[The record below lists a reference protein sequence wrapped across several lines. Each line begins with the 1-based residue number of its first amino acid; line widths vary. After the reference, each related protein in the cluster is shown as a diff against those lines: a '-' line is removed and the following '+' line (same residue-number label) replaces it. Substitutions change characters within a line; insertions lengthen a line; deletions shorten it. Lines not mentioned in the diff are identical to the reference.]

1 MLIGLHYNTP
11 PQDEIVDYITIHL
24 HRMNT
29 GKHYNTLPHDEY
41 RILYN
46 TPPQDEFEIKETY

>member
-24 HRMNT
+24 HRMNI
-29 GKHYNTLPHDEY
+29 GKH
-41 RILYN
+41 YN
-46 TPPQDEFEIKETY
+46 TPPQDEYWKTLQYTSTG

>member
-1 MLIGLHYNTP
+1 
-11 PQDEIVDYITIHL
+11 
-24 HRMNT
+24 MNT

-41 RILYN
+41 MILYN

>member
-1 MLIGLHYNTP
+1 
-11 PQDEIVDYITIHL
+11 
-24 HRMNT
+24 MNT
-29 GKHYNTLPHDEY
+29 GKHYNTPPQDEY